1 VSQIN
6 TNGINVNYPVPGE
19 NNSSQGFR
27 DNFGQIK
34 TNLNTTATEITDLQ
48 NKVVLKAALDNSVLN
63 NDMANVQISN
73 CSTRGFR
80 GTTFNLGNAL
90 AGTVLVDVNK
100 ADVHYGTVTG
110 NVTLQFGSWA
120 PTNTE
125 SEVTLRLA
133 VANAN
138 AVISLPS
145 QVVSSNNN
153 FGTTLLEN
161 YTMIGNTA
169 TITAPANT
177 QVLEFTFTSLDCGN
191 TISVAPTNRSF
202 QSTQIVTRTPPP
214 TGLPGDTNGAVA
226 VGASVGQ
233 LNVTSTI
240 GTGNYIIVGS
250 TSGLYTE
257 LPIVFTGNTDAANS
271 NITAGTN
278 YYISTV
284 ANATAFTVSTV
295 AGGSELNVGTSS
307 QAFNGN
313 PASYLYVCTADFDS
327 TVEIKTLINSN
338 ATGNVLT
345 LSGTGNLVVNA
356 PIIFTGNANNFAN
369 TNLVANTVYYIKTIA
384 SPNITIS
391 GTRVAGTAGG
401 VVAVETKANANIT
414 ATAIVGTDI
423 WKRIELDTW

>member
-1 VSQIN
+1 MSQIN

-27 DNFGQIK
+27 DNFGQIR
-34 TNLNTTATEITDLQ
+34 TNLNTAATEITDLQ

-169 TITAPANT
+169 TITAPANA

-191 TISVAPTNRSF
+191 TISVTPTNRSF

-214 TGLPGDTNGAVA
+214 TGLPGD
-226 VGASVGQ
+226 VGGTVSVDA
-233 LNVTSTI
+233 
-240 GTGNYIIVGS
+240 NYI
-250 TSGLYTE
+250 
-257 LPIVFTGNTDAANS
+257 
-271 NITAGTN
+271 
-278 YYISTV
+278 
-284 ANATAFTVSTV
+284 
-295 AGGSELNVGTSS
+295 
-307 QAFNGN
+307 
-313 PASYLYVCTADFDS
+313 YVCTGDFDS
-327 TVEIKTLINSN
+327 DVYDKVVVNTFAS
-338 ATGNVLT
+338 GNILELT
-345 LSGTGNLVVNA
+345 NTTNLVADA
-356 PIIFTGNANNFAN
+356 PIIFTGNVDTAN
-369 TNLVANTVYYIKTIA
+369 TNIVANSVYYIKTIA
-384 SPNITIS
+384 SPNITVS
-391 GTRVAGTAGG
+391 TTRVAGTAGPAF
-401 VVAVETKANANIT
+401 VVGTKASANI
-414 ATAIVGTDI
+414 AAIAIVGTDI

>member
-1 VSQIN
+1 MSQIN
-6 TNGINVNYPVPGE
+6 TNGINVNYPVPGQ

-27 DNFGQIK
+27 DNFGQIR
-34 TNLNTTATEITDLQ
+34 TNLNTAGTEITDLQ
-48 NKVVLKAALDNSVLN
+48 TKVVLKAALDNSVLN
-63 NDMANVQISN
+63 NDMANAQISN

-125 SEVTLRLA
+125 SSVTLRLA
-133 VANAN
+133 VANAD

-177 QVLEFTFTSLDCGN
+177 EVIEFTFTSLDCGN
-191 TISVAPTNRSF
+191 TINVTPTNRPY
-202 QSTQIVTRTPPP
+202 QSTQIITRTPPP
-214 TGLPGDTNGAVA
+214 TGLPGDV
-226 VGASVGQ
+226 
-233 LNVTSTI
+233 
-240 GTGNYIIVGS
+240 
-250 TSGLYTE
+250 
-257 LPIVFTGNTDAANS
+257 
-271 NITAGTN
+271 AGTVSVDAN
-278 YYISTV
+278 YV
-284 ANATAFTVSTV
+284 
-295 AGGSELNVGTSS
+295 
-307 QAFNGN
+307 
-313 PASYLYVCTADFDS
+313 YVCTGDFDS
-327 TVEIKTLINSN
+327 TLYSKVVGNTFNS
-338 ATGNVLT
+338 GNIIQLNNT
-345 LSGTGNLVVNA
+345 TNLVEDA
-356 PIIFTGNANNFAN
+356 PIIFTGNVDTAN
-369 TNLVANTVYYIKTIA
+369 TNLVANSVYYIKTIA
-384 SPNITIS
+384 VGPSTNVTIS
-391 GTRVAGTAGG
+391 ATRVAGTAGTEFEVG
-401 VVAVETKANANIT
+401 TKANANIA

>member
-6 TNGINVNYPVPGE
+6 TNGINVNYPVPGQ

-27 DNFGQIK
+27 DNFGQIR
-34 TNLNTTATEITDLQ
+34 TNLNTAGTEITDLQ
-48 NKVVLKAALDNSVLN
+48 TKVVLKAALDNSVLN
-63 NDMANVQISN
+63 NDMANAQISN

-125 SEVTLRLA
+125 SSVTLRLA
-133 VANAN
+133 VANAD

-177 QVLEFTFTSLDCGN
+177 EVIEFTFTSLDCGN
-191 TISVAPTNRSF
+191 TINVTPTNRPY
-202 QSTQIVTRTPPP
+202 QSTQIITRTPPP
-214 TGLPGDTNGAVA
+214 TGLPGDV
-226 VGASVGQ
+226 
-233 LNVTSTI
+233 
-240 GTGNYIIVGS
+240 
-250 TSGLYTE
+250 
-257 LPIVFTGNTDAANS
+257 
-271 NITAGTN
+271 AGTVSVDAN
-278 YYISTV
+278 YV
-284 ANATAFTVSTV
+284 
-295 AGGSELNVGTSS
+295 
-307 QAFNGN
+307 
-313 PASYLYVCTADFDS
+313 YVCTGDFDS
-327 TVEIKTLINSN
+327 TLYSKVVGNTFNS
-338 ATGNVLT
+338 GNIIQLNNT
-345 LSGTGNLVVNA
+345 TNLVADA
-356 PIIFTGNANNFAN
+356 PIIFTGNVDTAN
-369 TNLVANTVYYIKTIA
+369 TNLAANTVYYIKTVA

-391 GTRVAGTAGG
+391 ATRVAGTAGSEFDVG
-401 VVAVETKANANIT
+401 TKANANIA